1 MTGILC
7 CGFCRSTDSSQTEKS
22 AAMVQEADTPGAE
35 VPKKKKRSGGG
46 LTGFI
51 TAGMGTSA
59 GTAPMIGTSEIGRAH
74 V

>member
-1 MTGILC
+1 
-7 CGFCRSTDSSQTEKS
+7 
-22 AAMVQEADTPGAE
+22 MVQEADTPGAE

-59 GTAPMIGTSEIGRAH
+59 GNAPMIGTSASAF
-74 V
+74 